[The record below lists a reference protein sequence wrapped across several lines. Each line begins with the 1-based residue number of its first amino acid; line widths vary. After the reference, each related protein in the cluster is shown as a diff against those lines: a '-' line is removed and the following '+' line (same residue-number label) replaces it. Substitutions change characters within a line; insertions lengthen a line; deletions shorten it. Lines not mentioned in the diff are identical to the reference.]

1 MNIKKIVLR
10 TMPYVCIALYGTKIG
25 QAWRLAAGTAF
36 AEKFLHWGDGFMQA
50 LASPLPSF
58 HPQDMLAGMAIA
70 AAFYAAVYVKGKNAK
85 KFRHN
90 VEYGSARWGTAK
102 DIEPYVDPAFA
113 NNIILTQTERLTMN
127 SRPKDP
133 RTARNKNV
141 LVVGGSGS
149 GKTRFFV
156 KPNLMQCVSE
166 KYPCSFVVTD
176 PKGSLIVESG
186 RMLRHFGYRIKV
198 MNTINFAKSMH
209 YNPLAYIHSEKDILK
224 LVNCLIANTRGEG
237 KGGDPFWEKS
247 EVLLYTALIGY
258 LWQEALEEDRNF
270 ATLIDMIGSMQTR
283 EDNEDFQNPIDL
295 MFEDLERE
303 KPDCF
308 AVRQYKK
315 FKLAAGK
322 TAKSILISCG
332 ARLAVFDIA
341 ELRELTAYDEMELDT
356 LGDRKT
362 ALFLIMSDTD
372 DSFNFLIAMCYTQLF
387 NLLCDKADDVYGGRL
402 PVHVRCLIDECANI
416 GQIPKLEKLM
426 ATIRSREISACLI
439 LQTQSQLKALYK
451 DNAETVIGNCDA
463 SLFLGGKEPTTLKAL
478 SEALG
483 RETIDTYNTGESR
496 GRETSHSLNY
506 QKLGKSLLSVDELEV
521 LDGGKCILQ
530 LRGVRPFLSSKYDI
544 TKHPHYKYLS
554 DADPKNAFD
563 VERFIRR
570 RMKVKANT
578 VTDVYEV
585 DAEENGDELSLE

>member
-10 TMPYVCIALYGTKIG
+10 TVPYVCIALYGTKIG

-36 AEKFLHWGDGFMQA
+36 AEKLLHWGDGFMQA

-58 HPQDMLAGMAIA
+58 HPQDVLAGMAIA

-102 DIEPYVDPAFA
+102 DIEPYVDPVFA

-209 YNPLAYIHSEKDILK
+209 YNPLSYIHSEKDILK

-283 EDNEDFQNPIDL
+283 EDNEDFRNPIDL

-341 ELRELTAYDEMELDT
+341 ELRELTAYDELELDT
-356 LGDRKT
+356 LGDQKT

-451 DNAETVIGNCDA
+451 DNAETIIGNCDA

-478 SEALG
+478 SETLG

-570 RMKVKANT
+570 KMKVKADT